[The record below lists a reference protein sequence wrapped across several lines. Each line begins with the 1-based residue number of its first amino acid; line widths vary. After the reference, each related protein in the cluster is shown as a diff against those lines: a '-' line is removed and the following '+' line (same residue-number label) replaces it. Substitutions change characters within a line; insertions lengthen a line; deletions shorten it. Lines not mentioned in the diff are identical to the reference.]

1 MKFNIE
7 EVFKVDDYMYFYS
20 KFLTEERTKL
30 EVENIL
36 SILNLQGNEKII
48 DIACGFGR
56 HTIELSKMGF
66 DVTGVDIMDEFLK
79 IAKQKA
85 NNQKT
90 NVKFLKKDIR
100 KLEYK
105 EEFDVALLLF
115 TSFGYFSEKENQL
128 VLKNISN
135 LLKRNG
141 KFLFDIPN
149 RDSRATKFSDS
160 VLEVDKDMMI
170 DLPSFDPLSGYL
182 NIRRIIIR
190 ENKRREFEY
199 NMRIYNLTEINKLL
213 DKVGLTIKRV
223 YGSWK
228 REKFTVSSP
237 RIIILAEKI

>member
-1 MKFNIE
+1 MRFNIE
-7 EVFKVDDYMYFYS
+7 EVFKVDDYMHFYS

-36 SILNLQGNEKII
+36 SILKLQGNEKII
-48 DIACGFGR
+48 DLACGFGR
-56 HTIELSKMGF
+56 HAVELSKLGF
-66 DVTGVDIMDEFLK
+66 DVTGVDIMDEFLSLA
-79 IAKQKA
+79 IQKA
-85 NNQKT
+85 KDQKT
-90 NVKFLKKDIR
+90 NVNFLKKDIR

-115 TSFGYFSEKENQL
+115 TSFGYFSEEENQL
-128 VLKNISN
+128 VLKNVSN
-135 LLKRNG
+135 LLKKNG

-160 VLEVDKDMMI
+160 VFEVDKDMMI
-170 DLPSFDPLSGYL
+170 DIPAFDPLNGYL

-190 ENKRREFEY
+190 NGKRREFEY
-199 NMRIYNLTEINKLL
+199 SMRIYNLTEINKLL
-213 DKVGLTIKRV
+213 NEAGLIIKQV

-228 REKFTVSSP
+228 KENFTPNSP